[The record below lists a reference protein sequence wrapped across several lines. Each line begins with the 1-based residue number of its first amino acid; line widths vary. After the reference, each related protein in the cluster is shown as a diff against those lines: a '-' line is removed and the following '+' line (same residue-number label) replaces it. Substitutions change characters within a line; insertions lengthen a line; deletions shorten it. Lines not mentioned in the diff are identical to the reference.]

1 MYIWERGGKRKG
13 GEEGE
18 GKEEKEGSRSVHREQ
33 LNGDAVSVQGSADTI
48 GSSGPGVTLQRCPE
62 SGQED

>member
-18 GKEEKEGSRSVHREQ
+18 GKEEKEGSRSGHREQ

-62 SGQED
+62 SRQED